1 MNHSYR
7 IYHNIVVIVT
17 AQFFV
22 HGRRSGVVAL
32 QNAMFPDKWLCL
44 RDGKVTVVNTLLLYC
59 VYIYTQVPRAGMY
72 ICYAQTM
79 NLCNPW
85 IVLRKV
91 TILTLRKN
99 PWIAQ

>member
-59 VYIYTQVPRAGMY
+59 VYIYRYLELVCIYVM
-72 ICYAQTM
+72 
-79 NLCNPW
+79 
-85 IVLRKV
+85 RK
-91 TILTLRKN
+91 L
-99 PWIAQ
+99 